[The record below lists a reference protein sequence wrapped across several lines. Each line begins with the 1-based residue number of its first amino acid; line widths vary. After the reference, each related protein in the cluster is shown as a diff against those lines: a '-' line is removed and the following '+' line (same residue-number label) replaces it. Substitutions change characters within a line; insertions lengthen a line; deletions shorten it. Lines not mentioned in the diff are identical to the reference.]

1 MYLQFWPEVTHIGV
15 QNRPPQNVSL
25 LHGDYFELKAINT
38 ADSSD
43 TTPLPLLP
51 RRFLIGTLPR
61 KELLPEISF
70 I

>member
-43 TTPLPLLP
+43 TTPLPL
-51 RRFLIGTLPR
+51 TT
-61 KELLPEISF
+61 
-70 I
+70 

>member
-15 QNRPPQNVSL
+15 QNRPPQNVSF

-43 TTPLPLLP
+43 TTPLPL
-51 RRFLIGTLPR
+51 TT
-61 KELLPEISF
+61 
-70 I
+70 